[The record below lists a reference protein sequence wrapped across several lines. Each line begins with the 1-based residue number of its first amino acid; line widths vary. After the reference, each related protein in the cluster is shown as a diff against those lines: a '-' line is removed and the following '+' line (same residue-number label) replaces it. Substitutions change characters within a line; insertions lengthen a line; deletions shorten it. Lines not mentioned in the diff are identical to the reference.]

1 MAKRYNLEWCM
12 EDRVEE
18 IKTELRDIDSVM
30 LVMRQEREELRRELR
45 RYQAHENGHAIV
57 EGTAPAVA
65 ENGLRRRQLT

>member
-30 LVMRQEREELRRELR
+30 LVMRMERDELRRELR
-45 RYQAHENGHAIV
+45 RYQEHENSMNGKA
-57 EGTAPAVA
+57 APVN
-65 ENGLRRRQLT
+65 EMHRRQLG